1 MKTLILSLLL
11 AVGLLL
17 PSQAALRTVV
27 VKDSLSHVTIIYE
40 LNDTIVNG
48 QASVDTLSITTL
60 PNGQQ
65 TTDSSQAEIHDH
77 YWGVKEGE
85 IALFSIF
92 CVFFGPALIIFLVFF
107 FRYKNRKAA
116 YRLAEQAIA
125 SGQPLPDNFMQ
136 TIKQKPAS
144 NNLTQ
149 GVNSICVGVGLFIF
163 LWALT
168 GEFGLGCIG
177 LLIMFMGFGKVIIYY
192 LQQGDHNQPTK
203 NE

>member
-77 YWGVKEGE
+77 YWGVTGGE